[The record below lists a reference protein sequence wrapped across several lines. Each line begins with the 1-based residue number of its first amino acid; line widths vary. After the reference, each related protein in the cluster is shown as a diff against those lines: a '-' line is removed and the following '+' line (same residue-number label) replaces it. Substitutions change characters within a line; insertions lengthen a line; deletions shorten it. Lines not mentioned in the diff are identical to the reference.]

1 MPHTRKPGTSG
12 HDAEAGLNPRKRAVQ
27 ARSAFTVD
35 TILEG
40 AARILEVAGTAGYT
54 TNAIAERAGVSVG
67 SLYQYFPNK
76 DAITLALIERELRLV
91 VAEVTAAAE
100 HPDWREG
107 LRAMATAA
115 VRHQLRRPV
124 LARLLDDAEDRMPA
138 PDETVPAGAIHAA
151 VLKVVRRA
159 RVDHLGSA
167 EQLTSDLIG
176 ITRGMT
182 DSAGRAG
189 ETDDTD
195 LQRRVCRAVLN
206 YLA

>member
-1 MPHTRKPGTSG
+1 VES
-12 HDAEAGLNPRKRAVQ
+12 
-27 ARSAFTVD
+27 
-35 TILEG
+35 ILEG
-40 AARILEVAGTAGYT
+40 AARILEAEGIAGYT

-76 DAITLALIERELRLV
+76 DAITIALIERELRLV
-91 VAEVTAAAE
+91 VAEVTIAAD

-107 LRAMATAA
+107 LRTMAAAA
-115 VRHQLRRPV
+115 VRHQLRRPA
-124 LARLLDDAEDRMPA
+124 LARLLDDAEERMPA

-159 RVDHLGSA
+159 CLNHLGPA

-189 ETDDTD
+189 ETNEAD
-195 LQRRVCRAVLN
+195 LQRRVSRAVLN
-206 YLA
+206 YLM